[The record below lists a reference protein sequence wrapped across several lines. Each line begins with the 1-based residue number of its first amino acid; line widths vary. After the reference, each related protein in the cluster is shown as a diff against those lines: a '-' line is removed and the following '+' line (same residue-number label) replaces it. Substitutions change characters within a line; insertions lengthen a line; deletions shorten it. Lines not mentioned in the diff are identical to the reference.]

1 MRTTRIALCLSCFV
15 AAAPLAQTKQDYPGV
30 TNFTRVDATVACG
43 GATEVSTLDALKK
56 DGFKTVISL
65 RVATEPGANI
75 EQHQA
80 KAKEVGLKYVHI
92 PYSAGSPDPKV
103 FDTFLTTIADKSNQP
118 VYIHCASAQ
127 RVGSVWLAKR
137 VLQDNYSVEKATA
150 EAKAIGLSN
159 PGLEKFALQYIADH
173 QKK

>member
-1 MRTTRIALCLSCFV
+1 MRTPTLLLCL
-15 AAAPLAQTKQDYPGV
+15 ALAAPAAAQTKQEYPGV
-30 TNFTRVDATVACG
+30 TNFTRVDATIACG

-56 DGFKTVISL
+56 DGFKTVINL

-75 EQHQA
+75 EQNQA
-80 KAKEVGLKYVHI
+80 KAKELGLKYVHI
-92 PYSAGSPDPKV
+92 PFSGGSPDATV
-103 FDTFLTTIADKSNQP
+103 FDTFLATIADKSNQP

-137 VLQDNYSVEKATA
+137 VLQDNYSIEKATA

-159 PGLEKFALQYIADH
+159 PGLEKFALQYVADH
-173 QKK
+173 KK

>member
-1 MRTTRIALCLSCFV
+1 MRSTILLACLAV
-15 AAAPLAQTKQDYPGV
+15 TVTAAAQTKQEYPGV

-43 GATEVSTLDALKK
+43 GATDISTLAALKK
-56 DGFKTVISL
+56 DGFKTVINL

-80 KAKEVGLKYVHI
+80 RAKELGLRYVHI
-92 PYSAGSPDPKV
+92 PYSAGNPDAKV
-103 FDTFLTTIADKSNQP
+103 FDTFLATIADKSNQP

-137 VLQDNYSVEKATA
+137 VLQDNYSIDKATN

-173 QKK
+173 KK

>member
-1 MRTTRIALCLSCFV
+1 MRSTRLALCLSLF
-15 AAAPLAQTKQDYPGV
+15 AASAALAQTKQDYPGV

-43 GATEVSTLDALKK
+43 GATDISTLDALKK
-56 DGFKTVISL
+56 DGFKTVINL

-80 KAKEVGLKYVHI
+80 RAREVGLKYVHI
-92 PYSAGSPDPKV
+92 PFSAGSPDPKV
-103 FDTFLTTIADKSNQP
+103 FDTFLATIADTSNQP

-127 RVGSVWLAKR
+127 RVGSAWLAKR
-137 VLQDNYSVEKATA
+137 VLQDSYSIEKATS

-159 PGLEKFALQYIADH
+159 PGLEKFALQYIAEH
-173 QKK
+173 KK